1 MLKRTFGDARIEE
14 LDRSYLSATADLR
27 TSDLLINRH
36 GLLWDAVGTSMAIP
50 VLVPP
55 VVRGRQLLVDGSL
68 VDNLPVEPMAELAEG
83 PIIAV
88 DVKASFDGDGAPRA
102 SASPR
107 EPRTPAIG
115 ETLTRVLF
123 SGSSNTSDAARRH
136 ADVIVK
142 PRNAG
147 VGLFEWHQIDRAV
160 EAGRAA
166 AREALER
173 APSTIFG

>member
-1 MLKRTFGDARIEE
+1 
-14 LDRSYLSATADLR
+14 
-27 TSDLLINRH
+27 
-36 GLLWDAVGTSMAIP
+36 
-50 VLVPP
+50 
-55 VVRGRQLLVDGSL
+55 
-68 VDNLPVEPMAELAEG
+68 MAEMAEG

-88 DVKASFDGDGAPRA
+88 DVKASFDGDAAPRG
-102 SASPR
+102 SGRR
-107 EPRTPAIG
+107 EPRTPVIG

-142 PRNAG
+142 PRAAG
-147 VGLFEWHQIDRAV
+147 IGLFEWHQIDRAV
-160 EAGRAA
+160 ESGRAA